1 MISAKVLFTTPKTVG
16 TRLAKYTLTW
26 LWIYAFSIGMYVRT
40 IKRKNKDGS
49 EVEYVQLAHN
59 TRHPEKGYSRAEVI
73 HSFGRRDQLDV
84 PALKRLIG
92 SLSRFI
98 SPEDAQAIEAEGRN
112 LKFISS
118 RPAGGAYLLRELWK
132 RLDIDTCFADALKDR
147 SLTTPVQDAIFA
159 MVANRALAPCSKLA
173 VEEWAQK
180 DVHLGIES
188 TIKVQHLYRS
198 MDFLLKHEDAIQ
210 EKVFWS
216 AAHLMNLTVDLIFF
230 DTTNTYFEMEEPGDS
245 ELLAFGKSKHK
256 RNDLPQVTIGL
267 AVTREGIP
275 VRCWVLPGNQND
287 AKCVAQIQKDMND
300 WKLGNVIWAMDRGM
314 TSEENRKTLQR
325 AGGQYILGEKLR
337 GPHLNEK
344 ALNRGG
350 RFKKIKGNLHIKE
363 VYAGEGSGR
372 RRFVVAYNPDQAEHD
387 KHVRERN
394 LKRIE
399 AELEAMGRMSQ
410 KAFLKAK
417 YALLAHRSMGR
428 YLKELKSGRLKI
440 DKAKVRQYEKLDGK
454 YLLSTSDKSLSA
466 EDVALGYKQLMEVE
480 RAFRTLKS
488 TLSLRPVYHTKDDR
502 IRSHVLLCWLALLLI
517 RIVELETG
525 MTWPKVRAELERLH
539 LGEFLNKDGRILQHT
554 ELTSNQ
560 RNIFRKLNIK
570 PPKKIESVQISS

>member
-1 MISAKVLFTTPKTVG
+1 
-16 TRLAKYTLTW
+16 
-26 LWIYAFSIGMYVRT
+26 MYVRT

-59 TRHPEKGYSRAEVI
+59 TRHPEKGYARAEVI

-84 PALKRLIG
+84 PALRRLVG
-92 SLSRFI
+92 SLCRFLT
-98 SPEDAQAIEAEGRN
+98 PEDAQDIEAKGRG

-118 RPAGGAYLLRELWK
+118 KPAGGSLLLRGLWD
-132 RLDIDTCFADALKDR
+132 RIGIDKCLADALQDR
-147 SLTTPVQDAIFA
+147 SFTSPVQDAIFA

-173 VEEWAQK
+173 IEEWAEK
-180 DVHLGIES
+180 DVHLDLEAP
-188 TIKVQHLYRS
+188 IKVQHLYRS
-198 MDFLLKHEDAIQ
+198 MDFLLNHQDTIQ
-210 EKVFWS
+210 EKIFW
-216 AAHLMNLTVDLIFF
+216 ATADLLNLEVDLIFF

-245 ELLAFGKSKHK
+245 ELLAYGKSKHK
-256 RNDLPQVTIGL
+256 RNDVPQVTIGL

-287 AKCVAQIQKDMND
+287 AKCVKQIQKDMND

-337 GPHLNEK
+337 GPHLNEQ

-350 RFKKIKGNLHIKE
+350 RFKVIRENLHIKE

-372 RRFVVAYNPDQAEHD
+372 RRFIVAYNPEQAKHD
-387 KHVRERN
+387 KHVREKN
-394 LKRIE
+394 LKRI
-399 AELEAMGRMSQ
+399 ADELEVMGQRSGKSFQ
-410 KAFLKAK
+410 KAK
-417 YALLAHRSMGR
+417 YALLAHRSMGK
-428 YLKELKSGRLKI
+428 YLKELKSGKLKV
-440 DKAKVRQYEKLDGK
+440 DKAKIKQYEKLDGK

-466 EDVALGYKQLMEVE
+466 EDVALGYRQLMEVE

-488 TLSLRPVYHTKDDR
+488 TLSLRPVYHTSDER
-502 IRSHVLLCWLALLLI
+502 IRSHVLICWLALLLV

-525 MTWPKVRAELERLH
+525 MTWTRVRAEIERLH
-539 LGEFLNKDGRILQHT
+539 LGKFLYKDEHILQYT
-554 ELTSNQ
+554 ELTKKQ
-560 RNIFRKLNIK
+560 RNILKRLKIN
-570 PPKKIESVQISS
+570 PPARVKISKNTP